1 VTRPTFLEGVLVA
14 LAASVAGS
22 VLHTTSAALLGGS
35 DPWLLVALLAL
46 GYVLYLLRRAPA
58 RAGRVTALAAWAGA
72 AALLWLSAPSLALFV
87 LLQVG
92 MIWLLRSLFFH
103 AGPLAALGDL
113 GLSALALGS
122 GLWAFLHTGS
132 LLLALWSFFLVQAL
146 FVALPQGATRR
157 PDPTPAADRFELAHR
172 AAEAAVRRLA
182 SSR

>member
-1 VTRPTFLEGVLVA
+1 MTRPTFLEGVLVA

-22 VLHTTSAALLGGS
+22 VLHTASVALLGAG
-35 DPWLLVALLAL
+35 DPWLLVGLLAL

-58 RAGRVTALAAWAGA
+58 RAGRVTALAAWGGA
-72 AALLWLSAPSLALFV
+72 AALSWFAAPSLTLFV
-87 LLQVG
+87 LAQVG
-92 MIWLLRSLFFH
+92 VIWLLRSLFFH

-146 FVALPQGATRR
+146 FVALPQGAAQR
-157 PDPTPAADRFELAHR
+157 PRQAPAVDRFELAHR
-172 AAEAAVRRLA
+172 AAEAAVQRLA